1 MVMIEKLL
9 KTITDSQI
17 ASAAIYPTS
26 SYTGKLPSKTVKKGS
41 KGADVKA
48 VQKFLNWCIKAG
60 LAVDG
65 SCGKKTVA
73 AIKKYQKQYGL
84 KVDGIFGSQSKK
96 KAEAIIKKYAK
107 PKDSTPAKSNLP
119 EWVRKANA
127 WAIMIANDND
137 FHYNKWSG
145 KIKDTQTCPICTR
158 RVILNAKWDATNG
171 VYHLINTQI
180 RSKARYVGWNCIGF
194 AWAIWHHGAGIDCR
208 CNCHVIANG
217 VGERIYKAK
226 TPNEATSIAQN
237 HAGIKK
243 IKVIRNK
250 NGIPKSQ
257 WKPGDI
263 CLQFSGSKYVH
274 TFYYMGNEK
283 IADSIGSS
291 GKIANNKQIAIRNY
305 KNYSAKII
313 IRYTGE

>member
-9 KTITDSQI
+9 KTIADSQI

-65 SCGKKTVA
+65 SCGNKTVA

-107 PKDSTPAKSNLP
+107 PKSSAPIKSNLP
-119 EWVRKANA
+119 EWIRKANA

-145 KIKDTQTCPICTR
+145 KIKDTQTCPICSG
-158 RVILNAKWDATNG
+158 RVILKAEWDTVKGIYN
-171 VYHLINTQI
+171 VVSKQI
-180 RSKARYVGWNCIGF
+180 KCKIRYVGWNCIGF
-194 AWAIWHHGAGIDCR
+194 AWAVWHHGAGIKCK
-208 CNCHVIANG
+208 CNCHVISNG
-217 VGERIYKAK
+217 VAERIYKAK
-226 TPNEATSIAQN
+226 STKEATSIVQN
-237 HAGIKK
+237 YVGIKK

-263 CLQFSGSKYVH
+263 CLKFSGSKYVH
-274 TFYYMGNEK
+274 TFYYMGDGK
-283 IADSIGSS
+283 VCDSTST
-291 GKIANNKQIAIRNY
+291 KNNSRQIAVRSY
-305 KNYSAKII
+305 KNYSAKVI